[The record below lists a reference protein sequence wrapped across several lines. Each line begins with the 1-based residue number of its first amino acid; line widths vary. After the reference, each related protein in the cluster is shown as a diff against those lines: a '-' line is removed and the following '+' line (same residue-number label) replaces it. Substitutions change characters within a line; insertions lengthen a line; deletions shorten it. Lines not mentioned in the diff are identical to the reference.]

1 MKSLLQHKHAR
12 VSWLAAK
19 NYYQCLQ
26 IGHLISQLM
35 IRRTTFQARLTG
47 KMTCCHLWEVMLGFL
62 IHGKLRRRTL
72 ERARQRRIQIRL
84 A

>member
-1 MKSLLQHKHAR
+1 M
-12 VSWLAAK
+12 
-19 NYYQCLQ
+19 
-26 IGHLISQLM
+26 M

-47 KMTCCHLWEVMLGFL
+47 KMTCRHLWEVMLGFL